1 MDGVDWIVLAQDM
14 YVQVVGSCE
23 HGNFLTECYNVCKC
37 VIVVYSYTEPFES
50 VIVTITK
57 TPSR

>member
-1 MDGVDWIVLAQDM
+1 MKGVDWIVLAQDM
-14 YVQVVGSCE
+14 YVQVVGE
-23 HGNFLTECYNVCKC
+23 HGSIWTECYNVCKC

-50 VIVTITK
+50 VMVTIMK